1 MSLTDF
7 FFIYSNVYLFH
18 DGLANIK
25 FLLVL
30 GVAWRQKAVMI
41 VILNFEYFLS
51 TQTDCVLDCL

>member
-7 FFIYSNVYLFH
+7 FIYSNAYLFH
-18 DGLANIK
+18 DGLADIK

-51 TQTDCVLDCL
+51 THTDCIFDCL